1 MEAALFKRERTLLDL
16 PPTLVFYDLINVHSY
31 GHPRGDLQ
39 HGRSKQKRNDRPLMT
54 LALAL
59 DGSGFP
65 RRSEILPGNVSEPG
79 RLAAALRRLDE
90 LPSAAGSRPAVVM
103 DAGCCIARFL
113 VAPGAH
119 WAGGGLQSERK
130 DPGRARIRID
140 AVSAA

>member
-16 PPTLVFYDLINVHSY
+16 PPTLVFYDLTNMHPY
-31 GHPRGDLQ
+31 GRPRGDLQ

-59 DGSGFP
+59 DGAGFP

-79 RLAAALRRLDE
+79 TLAAALRRLDE
-90 LPSAAGSRPAVVM
+90 LPYEAGPRPTVVM
-103 DAGCCIARFL
+103 DAGCCIAHFL
-113 VAPGAH
+113 VAPGSH
-119 WAGGGLQSERK
+119 WAGGELLPERK